1 MIALRRIRMK
11 RILYAFLA
19 TMVTSGAA
27 TAQSQGGATDP
38 HFSQFYAA
46 PLLLN
51 PALTGAMKCNYRL
64 TAIFRGQW
72 GSVLKDEA
80 TPMFQTPSASLD
92 FRTNRAFGKQDAF
105 GFGFA
110 FMNDKA
116 GQSRYQTNLF
126 NLSLAYHKSLDRR
139 AEHFLSL
146 GFGVQI
152 LQRSIDYR
160 GLQWGAQNDN
170 GTYNPL
176 LPTGEFLVNNNFLI
190 ADVVNF
196 GLLYTGK
203 FGRRSSGYVGFS
215 AFHMTRP
222 KESFLG
228 DNSVRIPMKFT
239 AHAGFRFPIKGR
251 FDLQPKVIYMN
262 QGVSHELNPGF
273 DIRILFEEREPEGNN
288 FRFGLMYRVVGGDA
302 KAAWK
307 DGQLNSEAVIINAG
321 VEFNN
326 LNIGFAY
333 DVNVSQLVQGSRS
346 QGAFELAASYVGC
359 FKKRRPQTIY
369 CPKF

>member
-1 MIALRRIRMK
+1 MKKALYTFLVSMIVAN
-11 RILYAFLA
+11 
-19 TMVTSGAA
+19 GAV
-27 TAQSQGGATDP
+27 AQSVGGATDP

-51 PALTGAMKCNYRL
+51 PALTGAMSCNYRL

-72 GSVLKDEA
+72 GSVLRDEA
-80 TPMFQTPSASLD
+80 TPMFQTPSASID
-92 FRTNRAFGKQDAF
+92 FRTNRAFGQKDAF
-105 GFGFA
+105 GIGFA

-126 NLSLAYHKSLDRR
+126 NLSIAYHKSLDRR
-139 AEHFLSL
+139 AEHFLTL
-146 GFGVQI
+146 GFGVQV

-160 GLQWGAQNDN
+160 GLQWGLQNDD
-170 GTYNPL
+170 GTYNGA
-176 LPTGEFLVNNNFLI
+176 LPTGEYLVNNSFLI
-190 ADVVNF
+190 PDVVNF

-228 DNSVRIPMKFT
+228 DVSVRIPMKFT

-251 FDLQPKVIYMN
+251 FDMQPKVIYMN

-273 DIRILFEEREPEGNN
+273 DIRVLFAEREPEGNN
-288 FRFGLMYRVVGGDA
+288 FRLGLMYRIVGGDT

-307 DGQLNSEAVIINAG
+307 DGVLNSEALIINAG

-326 LNIGFAY
+326 LNIGVAY
-333 DVNVSQLVQGSRS
+333 DVNTSQLISGSRA
-346 QGAFELAASYVGC
+346 QGAFEIAASYVGC